1 MSYLLKK
8 TPCLT
13 FVLFLFLL
21 FSCKT
26 EIRKGSTKSTSKSSI
41 VKTTKA
47 DSIRQFVWNEH
58 RNKLTQDGSQQVGL
72 ATYGETVVNYRRD
85 GNLLMNVHLGKP
97 TKIYEADQ
105 KHGWGFVQFPR
116 IQRTV
121 EGKIAVRWNLTEDKY
136 TAKPKYGWKYYNES
150 KKIWHFN
157 WGKRPTTAGVEI
169 PNGDKIYIYRKKIK
183 SIEFPEVKKIPALKN
198 TFLGRNNAYNYYTKE
213 KLPKALTG
221 FYLSRL
227 KDGKKEYKTEF
238 SPIENDPHGVVSLQE
253 GTFNIKGWGD
263 IRIDADESIVKMV
276 YGSFQQ
282 TKEGAVSLSSPSF
295 YRSVDNGDTWKF
307 IGKIPFSNEDFINSG
322 EGQLST
328 GLDEA
333 SFEILESGRYV
344 CVMRSLDG
352 VNTAPMY
359 ISFSDN
365 KGETWSNPKPFT
377 NSGVLPKLEQL
388 DNEVLVLSSG
398 RAGVQLRFNIEGDGE
413 KWSDPFEMLRF
424 KGIKGQV
431 SCGYTGLLLTD
442 KNRFLLVYSDFK
454 NKNKNGEVR
463 KAIMV
468 REVFVEKL

>member
-169 PNGDKIYIYRKKIK
+169 PNGDKIYIYRKKIQ
-183 SIEFPEVKKIPALKN
+183 SSEFPEVEKLPALKN
-198 TFLGRNNAYNYYTKE
+198 TFTGRNKAYNFYSKE
-213 KLPKALTG
+213 SLPKALTG

-263 IRIDADESIVKMV
+263 LRVDKDQSIVKMV
-276 YGSFQQ
+276 YGTFQQ
-282 TKEGAVSLSSPSF
+282 TKAGKISLSSPSF
-295 YRSVDNGDTWKF
+295 YRSTTYGKSWEF
-307 IGKIPFSNEDFINSG
+307 IGKVPFSEQDFMNSNK
-322 EGQLST
+322 GQIPV

-333 SFEILESGRYV
+333 SFEILDNGTYV
-344 CVMRSLDG
+344 CVMRSSDG
-352 VNTAPMY
+352 ANTTPMY
-359 ISFSDN
+359 VSFSND
-365 KGETWSNPKPFT
+365 KGETWSNPQPFT
-377 NSGVLPKLEQL
+377 NNGVLPQLQQLE
-388 DNEVLVLSSG
+388 NNILVLSSG
-398 RAGVQLRFNIEGDGE
+398 RDGVQLRFNIEGDGLI
-413 KWSDPFEMLRF
+413 WSDPFELLRH
-424 KGIKGQV
+424 KGIAGQV
-431 SCGYTGLLLTD
+431 SCGYTGILPTG
-442 KNRFLLVYSDFK
+442 KNRFLIVYSDFK
-454 NKNKNGEVR
+454 NRNDKGKIR

-468 REVFVEKL
+468 REVFVEN